1 MEKRPRDMR
10 MDNIKA
16 LLIILVVLGHALELF
31 LKSGSVKT
39 IYKLIYSFHMPLFI
53 FISGYFAKFNI
64 KKILIG
70 LAVPYVVFQS
80 IYIFYVDYILDI
92 KKNVSFSY
100 SQPYWIMWYMMA
112 MIVWSLSV
120 PIISLGNRWIHAL
133 MVAAAFAL
141 SIAVGYVHTIGMKY
155 TLSRIFVY
163 FPFFMLGHYF
173 ADIMKNKEK
182 RDELL
187 SIYNK
192 YKAPICLSSAA
203 AFGAAVGL
211 MVEYTKKYSYVWL
224 YECAPYKVSHE
235 TPVIRA
241 AHAVVALICIV
252 YIYIL
257 TPNIKLNLF
266 SKLGAKTKGVYL
278 GHGFI
283 ILALKNMMG
292 LI

>member
-1 MEKRPRDMR
+1 MKKIRDLR

-16 LLIILVVLGHALELF
+16 LLIILVVLGHVLELF

-39 IYKLIYSFHMPLFI
+39 VYKLIYSFHMPLFI

-64 KKILIG
+64 KKIIKGLLI
-70 LAVPYVVFQS
+70 PYLVFQS
-80 IYIFYVDYILDI
+80 IYILYVNYILHTSKD
-92 KKNVSFSY
+92 VAFSY

-120 PIISLGNRWIHAL
+120 PLISLGNRWFHAIML
-133 MVAAAFAL
+133 AVSLAVSL
-141 SIAVGYVHTIGMKY
+141 AVGYVHAIGMKY

-163 FPFFMLGHYF
+163 FPFFILGHYF
-173 ADIMKNKEK
+173 ADVMKDPD
-182 RDELL
+182 RRSELMKL
-187 SIYNK
+187 YTRFR
-192 YKAPICLSSAA
+192 APICLSTAA
-203 AFGAAVGL
+203 AFGAAVGI
-211 MVEYTKKYSYVWL
+211 MIEYTKKYSYVWL
-224 YECAPYKVSHE
+224 YECAPYQVSHE

-241 AHAVVALICIV
+241 AHTVIALICIA
-252 YIYIL
+252 YIYL
-257 TPNIKLNLF
+257 LMPNIKLELL